1 MQAAQLVADNVEL
14 VSLPE
19 VCLRMQALADDPHVT
34 ADQLGQVLS
43 QDPALTARLLKLVN
57 SPYYGLAARVDTA
70 SRAVSVAGMEALRN
84 LALAASAVEV
94 FNRVPAELMDMVT
107 FWKHSVFSGLLA
119 RKLAERCRV
128 LHSERLFIT
137 GLLHDVGRLLIY
149 ARMPE
154 AAAEVLRRADSGGV
168 PVCELEQQVLGF
180 DHAEVG
186 QALLAQ
192 WQLPANLQEAVAF
205 HHAPSAATVAPLE
218 AALVHIANAVTHQ
231 IDASGEVDD
240 AYYNPYGALLEVDG
254 AAALESITGVD
265 AAAWK
270 TTRLSPAAVRAAVT
284 GAAESFDQVL
294 DVIYPLPY

>member
-1 MQAAQLVADNVEL
+1 MQAVQLVTDNVEL

-19 VCLRMQALADDPHVT
+19 VCLRMQMLADDPRVN

-57 SPYYGLAARVDTA
+57 SAYYGLAARVDTA
-70 SRAVSVAGMEALRN
+70 SRAVSVVGTEALRN

-94 FNRVPAELMDMVT
+94 FNRIPAELMDMVT
-107 FWKHSVFSGLLA
+107 FWKHSVFCGLLA

-154 AAAEVLRRADSGGV
+154 AAAEVLQRVNGRDV

-186 QALLAQ
+186 GALLAL
-192 WQLPANLQEAVAF
+192 WQLPANLQAAVGC
-205 HHAPSAATVAPLE
+205 HHDPSAATAAPLE

-231 IDASGEVDD
+231 IDSGGEVDGD
-240 AYYNPYGALLEVDG
+240 YYDPYAALLDADG
-254 AAALESITGVD
+254 ALESIPGVD
-265 AAAWK
+265 AHAWNV
-270 TTRLSPAAVRAAVT
+270 TRLSLADVRAAVA
-284 GAAESFDQVL
+284 GAAEGFDQVL